1 MVFPKA
7 KRGEISMSIHEQER
21 DAKLLPVAGV
31 IFACYVV
38 IMVSSYF
45 IGNYLF

>member
-1 MVFPKA
+1 
-7 KRGEISMSIHEQER
+7 MSVHEQER
-21 DAKLLPVAGV
+21 EAKLLPVV
-31 IFACYVV
+31 TTIFACYVV